1 MISMIKCVIL
11 DDELLAISYLKLLC
25 EQIEDIEIIKAYND
39 PHLFLNEIEKI
50 DCDLCILDIEM
61 PGMTGL
67 QVADIISENKKII
80 FTTAYKEYAAEAFD
94 LNVVDYVR
102 KPIKKER
109 LIQAFNKAKKQ
120 LQQSA
125 KNDFIEWNSNLGR
138 SMIFT
143 EQILYIKT
151 SDIDSRDKEIYLN
164 NKTSIVLKN
173 LNFKTLL
180 EMLPSKDF
188 TQVNKKEIIAIT
200 AIKAITGNE
209 ILTTFLDETQSPAK
223 LQLGETFKNTLIKRL
238 SNEM

>member
-1 MISMIKCVIL
+1 MIKCVIL

-25 EQIEDIEIIKAYND
+25 EQIEDVEIIKAYND

-61 PGMTGL
+61 PGITGL

-109 LIQAFNKAKKQ
+109 LIQAFNKAKQQ
-120 LQQSA
+120 LLQSA

-200 AIKAITGNE
+200 AIKAIAGNE

-223 LQLGETFKNTLIKRL
+223 LQLGETFKNILIKRL